1 MHLASPETGSADWTF
16 FSVSYVVWRK
26 TTDDDDGGGGT
37 CPGMLP
43 FEIVLPEV
51 FMDKGQR
58 RMLPPTFDIPYSDV
72 VDIRT
77 QCKYLLQVV
86 VERKASKLALWKFPK
101 R

>member
-1 MHLASPETGSADWTF
+1 
-16 FSVSYVVWRK
+16 
-26 TTDDDDGGGGT
+26 
-37 CPGMLP
+37 MLP